1 MVVLILVMIAL
12 YIIPVAI
19 ILYAV
24 YKTDI
29 KEGDTLG
36 DLLSTASEA
45 PTWVPVINW
54 LVVLVAI
61 WTLFL
66 RDPFKKL
73 GSKVI
78 K

>member
-19 ILYAV
+19 VIYAT

-36 DLLSTASEA
+36 DLLSKVSEV

-54 LVVLVAI
+54 VLVLVAI
-61 WTLFL
+61 WVLFL
-66 RDPFKKL
+66 RDPCTKWC
-73 GSKVI
+73 SRVI